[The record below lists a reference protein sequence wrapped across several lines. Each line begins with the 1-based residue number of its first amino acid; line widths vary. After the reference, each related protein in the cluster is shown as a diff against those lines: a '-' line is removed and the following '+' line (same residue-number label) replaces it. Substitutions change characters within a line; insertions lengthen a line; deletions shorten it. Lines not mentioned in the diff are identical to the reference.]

1 MPASVE
7 QQWCHDSGKVADG
20 NEENEQDGET
30 QSQCLKQR
38 GFEPGLLNELELN
51 YSFEKATGNT
61 GMEAGGKW
69 EGTPEVQILGWP
81 SHNALLARPM

>member
-51 YSFEKATGNT
+51 FSFEKATGNT
-61 GMEAGGKW
+61 GMETGGKREEW
-69 EGTPEVQILGWP
+69 VQIFGWP
-81 SHNALLARPM
+81 SHNAILARPM